1 MVGKRL
7 NKIVARCQ
15 LNWRIVDCVEELT
28 VNFLTNTVQEENLK
42 MLINEINKEYA
53 PKFLKRDMANEISE
67 LIQGAKIHLDEIKQ
81 LNLNEISTQV
91 DASKKKGINE
101 LEEVLEQLQ
110 KVFNGFEYDIAE
122 DEDKCESLSLNLNE
136 EEKEEFNNIIEERKE
151 ILSRLEVMIENT
163 INVLKKL

>member
-1 MVGKRL
+1 
-7 NKIVARCQ
+7 
-15 LNWRIVDCVEELT
+15 
-28 VNFLTNTVQEENLK
+28 
-42 MLINEINKEYA
+42 
-53 PKFLKRDMANEISE
+53 MANEISE

-110 KVFNGFEYDIAE
+110 KVFNGIEYDIAE